1 MELHKASPPHNGYFP
16 LPTPHLAVF
25 GFGFKF
31 MAPEP
36 AIFEYKDNPAQFV
49 GNCLGLVLIGTGA
62 V

>member
-1 MELHKASPPHNGYFP
+1 MVISHSP